1 MEVAAL
7 QVEAT
12 KFLKAEVD
20 DLKTEVKELKENRR
34 PLISY
39 NPNWGIFAAGLVIGG
54 VLLINNRRKRLES
67 DRKA

>member
-34 PLISY
+34 PLILY